1 LPSLFLSFLRVEVV
15 VIVVVV
21 VVVAARRFPCYTT
34 PAVLVR
40 LRVVSPPCRYSHLL
54 SLCCCCCFL
63 YSPRNP
69 GNSRYRFPGFF
80 EVEVIRVFFLK
91 L

>member
-1 LPSLFLSFLRVEVV
+1 LSFLRVEVV
-15 VIVVVV
+15 VIV

-40 LRVVSPPCRYSHLL
+40 LHVVSPPCRYSHLL
-54 SLCCCCCFL
+54 SLCCCCFL

-69 GNSRYRFPGFF
+69 GNSRYKFPGFF
-80 EVEVIRVFFLK
+80 DVEVIWVFFWEL
-91 L
+91 